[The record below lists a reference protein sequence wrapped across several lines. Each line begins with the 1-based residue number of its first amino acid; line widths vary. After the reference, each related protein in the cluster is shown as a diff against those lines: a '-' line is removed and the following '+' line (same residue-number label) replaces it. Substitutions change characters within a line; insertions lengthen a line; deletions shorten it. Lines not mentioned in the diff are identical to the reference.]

1 MAHAV
6 FLVLSEPVSEADD
19 AAYNDWY
26 DDIHLPEVLA
36 LSGFTSAR
44 RFRMSEVQL
53 ASQGGFESVSSRF
66 PNRYVATYEVEGPDL
81 AAAAWGPLTGAGW
94 VLFYRSVVKAPPQT
108 QPVSR
113 PVTSALRKNPR
124 VDQWPKT

>member
-1 MAHAV
+1 MARGIL
-6 FLVLSEPVSEADD
+6 LVLSEPVSEADD

-53 ASQGGFESVSSRF
+53 PSQGGFESVSSRF

-81 AAAAWGPLTGAGW
+81 AVAAKALTEASSGLTVSPAMAYDRTIA
-94 VLFYRSVVKAPPQT
+94 VLFEEL
-108 QPVSR
+108 
-113 PVTSALRKNPR
+113 TSSPA
-124 VDQWPKT
+124 

>member
-1 MAHAV
+1 MAHGIL
-6 FLVLSEPVSEADD
+6 LVLSEPVSEADD

-26 DDIHLPEVLA
+26 DRIHLPEVLA

-53 ASQGGFESVSSRF
+53 PSQGGFESVSSRF

-81 AAAAWGPLTGAGW
+81 AVAAKALTEASSGLTTSSAMAYDRTLA
-94 VLFYRSVVKAPPQT
+94 VLFEEIS
-108 QPVSR
+108 SR
-113 PVTSALRKNPR
+113 G
-124 VDQWPKT
+124 

>member
-1 MAHAV
+1 MAHGIL
-6 FLVLSEPVSEADD
+6 LVLSEPVSEADD

-81 AAAAWGPLTGAGW
+81 AAAAKALNEASAGLTTSSAMAYDRTLA
-94 VLFYRSVVKAPPQT
+94 VLLEEIS
-108 QPVSR
+108 SHG
-113 PVTSALRKNPR
+113 
-124 VDQWPKT
+124 